1 MDKCIKT
8 LFIYLHILHA
18 CLAPRVKS
26 VGGQAAGMLRE
37 SVFILL
43 WMAIL
48 ESKHFDHASFR
59 HFNTELI
66 YWKKCGL
73 RRRED
78 DGKEGFLVSGQMGGS
93 EREIYDE
100 NN

>member
-8 LFIYLHILHA
+8 LFIYLQILHA
-18 CLAPRVKS
+18 CLAPSVKS
-26 VGGQAAGMLRE
+26 VGEQAAGMLRE

-66 YWKKCGL
+66 YWKKCGSL
-73 RRRED
+73 SQDERMMGRRD
-78 DGKEGFLVSGQMGGS
+78 FW
-93 EREIYDE
+93 
-100 NN
+100 